1 MKCLIGLN
9 RYCKVVDALEGEQG
23 LQVRKAQLVVEY
35 GSEKF
40 LKTYCA
46 MCIKATYAS
55 RFKKIKYVLVN
66 TL

>member
-1 MKCLIGLN
+1 LN

-23 LQVRKAQLVVEY
+23 LQVRKSMLIGEY

-40 LKTYCA
+40 IKTYCA
-46 MCIKATYAS
+46 MCVKAVYAS
-55 RFKKIKYVLVN
+55 RFKKIKYVVVN